1 MAEGVRSPAK
11 NFVIA
16 TGTYSDVI
24 TCNITNS
31 VTWTSSKTLVATIT
45 AAGLANLGDVE
56 AYHPVDESSP

>member
-1 MAEGVRSPAK
+1 MADGESAPSK
-11 NFVIA
+11 HFVIA
-16 TGTYSDVI
+16 TGTYSDAS
-24 TCNITNS
+24 TRNITNS